1 MSGGVCQGGEVGQEQ
16 EGEAE
21 GCQVDEEA
29 AHQDWRPAG
38 PTDSGLETDE
48 QQPASEGACRHQDRA
63 QTHQTLPVRPQQSEK

>member
-48 QQPASEGACRHQDRA
+48 QQPASEGAC
-63 QTHQTLPVRPQQSEK
+63 